1 MLRLKELRKQKH
13 ISQQALAKAV
23 GSSQSSINSYE
34 NNVYEPDITMLIK
47 LANFFGVSID
57 YLICNNEIPYPVKS
71 AERYM
76 LNEKESEFIEI
87 VRKISPEQEAILFEI
102 MKQFVKAQEPAK
114 KSLSE
119 IKK

>member
-1 MLRLKELRKQKH
+1 
-13 ISQQALAKAV
+13 
-23 GSSQSSINSYE
+23 
-34 NNVYEPDITMLIK
+34 MLIK

-119 IKK
+119 IKILARAARKTGSLRKPEKGEGRGQRLKGAGLPFA

>member
-34 NNVYEPDITMLIK
+34 NNIYEPDINMLIK
-47 LANFFGVSID
+47 LAKFFDVSID
-57 YLICNNEIPYPVKS
+57 YLICNNEVPYPIES

-76 LNEKESEFIEI
+76 LNDKESEFIEI
-87 VRKISPEQEAILFEI
+87 VRKFSPEQEAILFQV
-102 MKQFVKAQEPAK
+102 MKQFVTTQEPENVNSAN
-114 KSLSE
+114 E
-119 IKK
+119 A